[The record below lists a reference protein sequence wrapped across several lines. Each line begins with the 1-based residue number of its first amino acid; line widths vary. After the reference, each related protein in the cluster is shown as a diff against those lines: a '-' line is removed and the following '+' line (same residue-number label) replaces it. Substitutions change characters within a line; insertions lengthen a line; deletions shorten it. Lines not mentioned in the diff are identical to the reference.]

1 MNEDEFD
8 YELLKNEVINQMNTT
23 FSIDEAL
30 EINDVRIKNIKE
42 NFKQTWENY
51 HIVDDTRKNYVNK
64 INITRFQMF
73 FSFFLSSLINNDI
86 GLEVDSLINKLK
98 SSSLE
103 INKQKEILIL
113 IKKALKKLEKNLV
126 VDCNYD
132 ICELLELL
140 YQKENI
146 LFNQVIHYIKISSA
160 KISRINIIPS
170 DKNIK
175 DLDDINEL
183 IDMYVLKLGLK

>member
-1 MNEDEFD
+1 MKKRIVAYLEYID
-8 YELLKNEVINQMNTT
+8 ELLKNEVINQMNTT

-146 LFNQVIHYIKISSA
+146 LFNQV
-160 KISRINIIPS
+160 
-170 DKNIK
+170 D
-175 DLDDINEL
+175 
-183 IDMYVLKLGLK
+183 V